1 MKEEKDIMRADITS
15 LFGLNVYTDTGTYIG
30 KVADLV
36 LDVDERIVRGLAISD
51 INRNVFDVTSKGII
65 IPYRWVITSGD
76 IVLIRNV
83 VNKFKKQKKE
93 IEED

>member
-1 MKEEKDIMRADITS
+1 MRADITS
-15 LFGLNVYTDTGTYIG
+15 LFGLNIYTENGTYVG

-36 LDVDERIVRGLAISD
+36 LDVDERAVRGLAVSD
-51 INRNVFDVTSKGII
+51 INRNIFEVTSKGII

-83 VNKFKKQKKE
+83 VNKYRKYNKKDKE
-93 IEED
+93 EEED

>member
-1 MKEEKDIMRADITS
+1 MRADITS
-15 LFGLNVYTDTGTYIG
+15 LFGLNIYTETGIYVG

-36 LDVDERIVRGLAISD
+36 LDVDERIVRGLAVSD
-51 INRNVFDVTSKGII
+51 INRDIFDVTSKGII

-83 VNKFKKQKKE
+83 VNKFRKHKKE
-93 IEED
+93 KEED

>member
-1 MKEEKDIMRADITS
+1 MRADITS
-15 LFGLNVYTDTGTYIG
+15 LFGLNIYTDTGTYVG

-36 LDVDERIVRGLAISD
+36 LDVDERVVRGLAVSD
-51 INRNVFDVTSKGII
+51 INKDLFDVTSRGVI
-65 IPYRWVITSGD
+65 IPYRWVVTTGD

-83 VNKFKKQKKE
+83 VNKFRKIKKE

>member
-1 MKEEKDIMRADITS
+1 MRADITS
-15 LFGLNVYTDTGTYIG
+15 LFGLNIYTETGTYVG

-36 LDVDERIVRGLAISD
+36 LDVDERVVRGLAVSD
-51 INRNVFDVTSKGII
+51 INKDLFDVTSKGII

-83 VNKFKKQKKE
+83 VNKFKKANKVV

>member
-1 MKEEKDIMRADITS
+1 MRADITS
-15 LFGLNVYTDTGTYIG
+15 LFGLNIYTETGTYVG

-36 LDVDERIVRGLAISD
+36 LDVDERIVRGLAVSD
-51 INRNVFDVTSKGII
+51 INRDIFDVTSKGII

-83 VNKFKKQKKE
+83 VNKFRKHKKE
-93 IEED
+93 KEED

>member
-1 MKEEKDIMRADITS
+1 MRADITS
-15 LFGLNVYTDTGTYIG
+15 LFGLNIYTETGTYVG

-36 LDVDERIVRGLAISD
+36 LDVDERIVRGLAVSD
-51 INRNVFDVTSKGII
+51 VNKDIFDVNSKGII

-83 VNKFKKQKKE
+83 VNKFRKHKKE
-93 IEED
+93 KEED